1 MAFFNHATKE
11 VAAKLVYYGP
21 AQCGKTTNL
30 TWIHENVSFIVKGK
44 LLSLSTDSD
53 RTLFFDFLPVELGTI
68 RGMRTRLQ
76 LYTVPGQVFYEATRR
91 MLLKGADGVVFVADS
106 QASMLDANLASLES
120 LKENIRLNELDPGLP
135 IVMQYNKRDLP
146 NILPVAVLNAK
157 LNPKGL
163 ASFES
168 VAVKGVGVED
178 TLKGVTKLLFRSL
191 AEYYGGTEGRVV
203 VQRDS
208 VSLSAP
214 PSAVAARPTAPP
226 RPSPAAPPVPRPVV
240 QPPLP
245 APSPVVAPPAA
256 ATVEEG
262 ITDQEPLELSDDL
275 LAPGVPADPRDPAP
289 RVEGLDPQ
297 HWIYLLDGKQQAPL
311 PLDDL
316 IDLVLTSI
324 PDDTKVWGKGMHGW
338 TPATLVPEI
347 AEQIPPP
354 LPTVAAA
361 EEDFPDFNTVPE
373 MLRVALIADED
384 ATFRRLLALPLAAQ
398 GFKIH
403 EARDGAEAWKLARER
418 RPWLILADLG
428 MPEIDGFEF
437 CRRAR
442 ANSLLRHTPLV
453 FISGSDRYKDRYRAL
468 QLGADDFL
476 SKQAPIREL
485 LIRIQLVMT
494 RFSDLESA
502 GHKEGTAGPTGALEG
517 QIEVFGAPRVLQ
529 LLNQGGV
536 TGIFTARTEAEG
548 GDATVLG
555 FREGEIISATCQ
567 ERSGPAAVYSFLA
580 WDRGR
585 FQFVP
590 RDPGAGAP
598 IAASLEHLL
607 LEGCRILDESRRPP
621 DDPAPA

>member
-1 MAFFNHATKE
+1 M
-11 VAAKLVYYGP
+11 
-21 AQCGKTTNL
+21 
-30 TWIHENVSFIVKGK
+30 
-44 LLSLSTDSD
+44 
-53 RTLFFDFLPVELGTI
+53 
-68 RGMRTRLQ
+68 
-76 LYTVPGQVFYEATRR
+76 
-91 MLLKGADGVVFVADS
+91 
-106 QASMLDANLASLES
+106 
-120 LKENIRLNELDPGLP
+120 
-135 IVMQYNKRDLP
+135 
-146 NILPVAVLNAK
+146 
-157 LNPKGL
+157 
-163 ASFES
+163 
-168 VAVKGVGVED
+168 
-178 TLKGVTKLLFRSL
+178 
-191 AEYYGGTEGRVV
+191 
-203 VQRDS
+203 
-208 VSLSAP
+208 
-214 PSAVAARPTAPP
+214 
-226 RPSPAAPPVPRPVV
+226 
-240 QPPLP
+240 
-245 APSPVVAPPAA
+245 
-256 ATVEEG
+256 
-262 ITDQEPLELSDDL
+262 DQEPLELSDDL
-275 LAPGVPADPRDPAP
+275 LAPGVPDDPRDPAP
-289 RVEGLDPQ
+289 RVEGLEPH

-324 PDDTKVWGKGMHGW
+324 PEDTKVCRKGMPAW

-354 LPTVAAA
+354 LPTPAAA

-403 EARDGAEAWKLARER
+403 EARDGAEAWKLAREL

-485 LIRIQLVMT
+485 LIRIQLLMT
-494 RFSDLESA
+494 RFSDLETA
-502 GHKEGTAGPTGALEG
+502 GRREGTAGPTGALEG

-529 LLNQGGV
+529 LLNQGRV
-536 TGIFTARTEAEG
+536 TGIFTARSKEEG

-567 ERSGPAAVYSFLA
+567 ERSGPAAVYAFLA
-580 WDRGR
+580 WDRGH
-585 FQFVP
+585 FKFVP
-590 RDPGAGAP
+590 RDPGSGAP
-598 IAASLEHLL
+598 IAPSLEHLL